1 MSVNF
6 LKKIGLAA
14 LLFIV
19 WISLL
24 DVLELWAGRQAVIGL
39 LAALGS
45 FTVGVLIV
53 KITEWLFDEKEEIN
67 EI

>member
-1 MSVNF
+1 MSVTF

-53 KITEWLFDEKEEIN
+53 NVTEWWFENKEEMN